1 MRGSV
6 GQRRKQRDGRVGGG
20 VSASAHRRFE
30 RSSRPLFPT
39 LRGTSPGFRT
49 ARTEHIHAGA
59 PHLASALLLQTSTDE
74 KKTPSPSDPSD
85 PCSALLSGSQCA
97 SVCRPSTRA
106 RTIAGALRL
115 PRFLHHCLHPAPL
128 GGLDLAKHGAG
139 KHVQIAVRSASLCSV
154 LIFELDYIAEWGDA
168 MAVVERRRY
177 IIGPTGCAKPCPW
190 SPLSTRHSV
199 YISTYNSSSLS
210 LNCSSSCLHRWRAA
224 TVGSDARVGSVVL
237 SRVVSPGLIRA
248 PLHTVSV
255 RTHQTQTHIPCLIT
269 KGTVG

>member
-139 KHVQIAVRSASLCSV
+139 KHVQIAVRSASLLPV
-154 LIFELDYIAEWGDA
+154 IFELDYILLGMTLGALPRSG
-168 MAVVERRRY
+168 RRCHGR
-177 IIGPTGCAKPCPW
+177 GRAPTVHHRTNGLRETVPLV
-190 SPLSTRHSV
+190 SPFHKALHGV
-199 YISTYNSSSLS
+199 YISTYNSSSLTE
-210 LNCSSSCLHRWRAA
+210 LF
-224 TVGSDARVGSVVL
+224 
-237 SRVVSPGLIRA
+237 
-248 PLHTVSV
+248 
-255 RTHQTQTHIPCLIT
+255 
-269 KGTVG
+269 

>member
-139 KHVQIAVRSASLCSV
+139 KHVQIAVRSGSLCSV
-154 LIFELDYIAEWGDA
+154 LFSNWIILWRRL
-168 MAVVERRRY
+168 AVVERRRY